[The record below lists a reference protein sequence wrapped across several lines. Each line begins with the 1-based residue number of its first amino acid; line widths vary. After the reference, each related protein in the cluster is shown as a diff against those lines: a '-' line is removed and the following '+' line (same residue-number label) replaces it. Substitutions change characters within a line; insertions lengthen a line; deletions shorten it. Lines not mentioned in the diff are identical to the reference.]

1 MKRIVSMVG
10 LGLLFAS
17 AVAAQ
22 TKIAGKMQCPKP
34 EVVGTVEA
42 GDEPGHRLT
51 LEKNTCTWVCAC
63 QRHLGVHGGNWKADG
78 D

>member
-42 GDEPGHRLT
+42 GDETGQQVDIG
-51 LEKNTCTWVCAC
+51 EKYLHVVDSN
-63 QRHLGVHGGNWKADG
+63 GNGG
-78 D
+78 